1 MGMLLTPPDIISQAL
16 LAIPMW
22 VLFEV
27 GILLGR
33 AVSNKSQWQRINTVA
48 DILRGQLLTLKH
60 MTFGNGLPATMD
72 EMEYIQIQR
81 EKIAFENALPPTSDE
96 SSFLLRRKLMEE
108 QEFKEWN
115 KRETEIKKYT
125 FLLFSINL
133 TQIPL

>member
-1 MGMLLTPPDIISQAL
+1 
-16 LAIPMW
+16 
-22 VLFEV
+22 
-27 GILLGR
+27 
-33 AVSNKSQWQRINTVA
+33 
-48 DILRGQLLTLKH
+48 
-60 MTFGNGLPATMD
+60 MD